1 MYCTNCGKQ
10 INYNSPVCVECARAA
25 EAKANGG
32 WQNGAQNGAYQQNG
46 GNTYENYYSFEP
58 ISPDIFGAGQN
69 TSYGTGR
76 SGQQQPAGN
85 GGNYYKQGLGRSIV
99 AAVLAQLAVLFI
111 TTFLEEELGVL
122 MAGMIFVALP
132 CAIVG
137 LCLGIA
143 SIKCFREARRTATG
157 LPIPTL
163 IIGIHAVVNASLAL
177 LLCLASFALV

>member
-10 INYNSPVCVECARAA
+10 INYNSPVCVECVRAA

-32 WQNGAQNGAYQQNG
+32 WQNGAQNGAYQQG
-46 GNTYENYYSFEP
+46 GDTYENYYSFEP
-58 ISPDIFGAGQN
+58 INPDVFGAGQN
-69 TSYGTGR
+69 APYGTR
-76 SGQQQPAGN
+76 HSGQQPAAGN
-85 GGNYYKQGLGRSIV
+85 GNYYKMGLGRSIV

-111 TTFLEEELGVL
+111 STFVEGDLGL
-122 MAGMIFVALP
+122 LIAGMLLTALP
-132 CAIVG
+132 CAIVA

-143 SIKCFREARRTATG
+143 SIKCFREAKRTATG